1 MIYGIGVDLIKVA
14 RLESGLARFG
24 EHYADRLLAP
34 EEHQEFFSAADP
46 ARFLAKRFAAKEAFA
61 KAAGTGLRQPLH
73 LRSIAVAHTPLG
85 QPVLRFHHELES
97 WLHQRGITRH
107 HLSLSDEQEYVIAYV
122 VLEKT

>member
-1 MIYGIGVDLIKVA
+1 MIYGIGVDLVKVS
-14 RLESGLARFG
+14 RLQGGLARFG

-34 EEHQEFFSAADP
+34 EEHQQFFEAADP

-61 KAAGTGLRQPLH
+61 KAAGTGLRPPVL
-73 LRSIAVAHTPLG
+73 LRSLAVTHTALG
-85 QPVLRFHHELES
+85 QPGLSFHPELSAWLRE
-97 WLHQRGITRH
+97 RGITGH

>member
-1 MIYGIGVDLIKVA
+1 MIYGIGVDLVNVA
-14 RLESGLARFG
+14 RLQRGLSRFG

-34 EEHQEFFSAADP
+34 EEHQDFFAAVDP

-61 KAAGTGLRQPLH
+61 KAAGTGLRHPLN
-73 LRSIAVAHTPLG
+73 LRNLAVTHTPLG
-85 QPVLRFHHELES
+85 QPGLHFHPELAF
-97 WLHQRGITRH
+97 WLHSRGITGH